1 MLENVI
7 ARRLPWSR
15 KVRLRARGRIIEADI
30 VIVGAGGAGLAAAIA
45 ALESRATTVVLLEKA
60 GSPGGSTAMA
70 HDIFGIESPVQKR
83 AWFDTSGDEIF
94 NTHMEWTHWTV
105 DPRIVRAFIDRSGDT
120 IGWLEDMG
128 LQFELKPMYPNQSP
142 LIRHAIKGRGVEL
155 CKALRKNAEDRGATI
170 LTRARATKL
179 IRDADGA
186 VTGVVAETR
195 DGELTISAKTVI
207 VTTGGYGNNREMLQ
221 RFYPHFKESMTYD
234 GPRSNTGDGITL
246 ATEVGAAT
254 AGLGAM
260 NLHGPSLM
268 PRSGADSLAIDGLL
282 DAHGNPLRVQ
292 ILPLCLE
299 PDTIWVNK
307 RGERYVNECYI
318 LQFFA
323 YGHIVARQPEGISYT
338 IYDSALVRQK
348 EREGIYDQMA
358 PGWFPPDTY
367 ICHIPLPGLEREL
380 QRPNDMV
387 KIAGTWDELAD
398 WMGVDRG
405 ALQQTVD
412 EYNAACD
419 QGRDPVFGKERQ
431 YLKPLRTP
439 PYIAIRGQ
447 AHICDTIGGIKI
459 DERMRV
465 IDTDDEP
472 IPGLYAAGVTT
483 GGWEGETYDYNLTG
497 HLVGFAINSGRIAG
511 EGAAEYAAR

>member
-1 MLENVI
+1 MVAMQHEEGSV
-7 ARRLPWSR
+7 
-15 KVRLRARGRIIEADI
+15 LRADVV
-30 VIVGAGGAGLAAAIA
+30 VIGAGGAGMAAAIA
-45 ALESRATTVVLLEKA
+45 ALDRRDLRVVLLEKA

-70 HDIFGIESPVQKR
+70 HDIFGVESPVQKR
-83 AWFDTSGDEIF
+83 AWFDTSSDEMF
-94 NTHMEWTHWTV
+94 KTHMEWTHWTV

-120 IGWLEDMG
+120 IRWLEDMG
-128 LQFELKPMYPNQSP
+128 LEFELKPMYPNQSP

-155 CKALRKNAEDRGATI
+155 CKALRRRAEERGATV
-170 LTRARATKL
+170 LTRTRATKL
-179 IRDADGA
+179 LRDPSGA
-186 VTGVVAETR
+186 VGGVVAATK
-195 DGELTISAKTVI
+195 DGEVVVEAKAVI
-207 VTTGGYGNNREMLQ
+207 VSTGGYGNNREMLQ
-221 RFYPHFKESMTYD
+221 NYYPHFKESMTYD
-234 GPRSNTGDGITL
+234 GPRSNTGDGITMAL
-246 ATEVGAAT
+246 EAGAAT
-254 AGLGAM
+254 AGLGSI

-268 PRSGADSLAIDGLL
+268 PRSGADSLSIDGAF

-307 RGERYVNECYI
+307 QGRRYVNECYI

-323 YGHIVARQPEGISYT
+323 YGHIVARQPEGLSYT
-338 IYDSALVRQK
+338 IYDSALIREK
-348 EREGIYDQMA
+348 EREGIHNQMA

-380 QRPNDMV
+380 HRPNDMV
-387 KIAGTWDELAD
+387 KVADTWEELAG
-398 WMGVDRG
+398 WMGVDGGTLRR
-405 ALQQTVD
+405 TVD

-419 QGRDPVFGKERQ
+419 GGHDRVFGKDRT

-439 PYIAIRGQ
+439 PYVGILGQ

-459 DERMRV
+459 DEEMRV
-465 IDTDDEP
+465 IDTEGRP
-472 IPGLYAAGVTT
+472 IAGLFAAGVTT

-511 EGAAEYAAR
+511 ESATEYLAR